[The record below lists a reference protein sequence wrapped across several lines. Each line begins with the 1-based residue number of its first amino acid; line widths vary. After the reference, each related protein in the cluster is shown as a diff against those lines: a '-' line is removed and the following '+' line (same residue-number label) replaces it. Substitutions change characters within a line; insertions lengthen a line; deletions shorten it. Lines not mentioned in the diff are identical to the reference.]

1 MAMDF
6 DELLDETV
14 ANTLGQVL
22 GNEPANALMFHMGAK
37 ASASGAKAFSGAL
50 ERVTGSGSVIVEKL
64 IIKSLYSRLG
74 MKLDDDREVF
84 SFENSIL
91 RAKKFMTHGSRA

>member
-1 MAMDF
+1 MAKYF

-14 ANTLGQVL
+14 ENTLGQIL
-22 GNEPANALMFHMGAK
+22 GTQPANALMYHMGAK
-37 ASASGAKAFSGAL
+37 ASASGAKGFSGAL

-64 IIKSLYSRLG
+64 IVKALYGRIG
-74 MKLDDDREVF
+74 MKVEDEREGF

-91 RAKKFMTHGSRA
+91 QAQKFMIQGSKA

>member
-1 MAMDF
+1 MANDF

-37 ASASGAKAFSGAL
+37 ASASGAKEFSEAL
-50 ERVTGSGSVIVEKL
+50 ERVTGSVFVVVEKL
-64 IIKSLYSRLG
+64 IVKALYSRIGL
-74 MKLDDDREVF
+74 KLEDNGGAF

-91 RAKKFMTHGSRA
+91 HAQTFMSQGGKA

>member
-1 MAMDF
+1 MAKEF
-6 DELLDETV
+6 DDLLDETV

-22 GNEPANALMFHMGAK
+22 GNEPANALMYHMGAK

-50 ERVTGSGSVIVEKL
+50 ERVTGSVSVVVEKL
-64 IIKSLYSRLG
+64 IVKALYNRIGL
-74 MKLDDDREVF
+74 KLEDDGGAF

-91 RAKKFMTHGSRA
+91 RAQKFMTQGSKA